1 MMVSMAMAVLP
12 VCLSPMMSSRWP
24 RPMGTRLS
32 TALMPVSMGSFT
44 EIRGMMPGA
53 LTPTRA
59 LPLHATGPLP
69 SMGLPRASTTRPR
82 SSGPTGTSTIAPVR
96 LTMSPSLMS
105 LSLPKTTIPTL
116 SGSRLSAMPLRPLE
130 NSTISSAWMFFRPY
144 TRAIPS
150 PMDRTRPV
158 SSRLEVV
165 VWPRM
170 RSSKMD
176 ETSAEPAPAY
186 RRFEVDRERTA
197 TELTPMHLVGYLVTV
212 RAICLARAP
221 VILAETKAI
230 AVLARCRETRAMAA
244 RSQKGQPASF
254 PEKGRFHFFLWKCFL
269 RRPSDEWGLCANHSS
284 DAGSD
289 VVRSEERRPCGIHS
303 SDAGSNVSSSAPDVA
318 FVMICA
324 LPCAF
329 ATVVVTVVFRGRV
342 LPRTVPIPS
351 WPLAALP
358 SVPVT
363 QAIWTDF
370 RTLSSVL
377 FSIYASSFG
386 QKPRLEARAHSIH
399 VIHGR
404 ALVPARCALREELA
418 LVAFPAVHYKVSSTC
433 FPMCL
438 RGKPILM
445 LSSCTSALL
454 TPILVQAC
462 TSTNIVV

>member
-150 PMDRTRPV
+150 PMERTRPV

-221 VILAETKAI
+221 VILAETKAPRRHCSRFS
-230 AVLARCRETRAMAA
+230 APGKHRDGLRFSQNHGRPSQADRPHGHQVPNQMHWGKFGRRALPIHLEPPV
-244 RSQKGQPASF
+244 RRRRL
-254 PEKGRFHFFLWKCFL
+254 GRGFVHL
-269 RRPSDEWGLCANHSS
+269 RRTHPRPDHDFQPRGNRPRPLHRRRYRPRVRPEEHPGRGDGGILQRPQGHGAQPRARQCGYRGL
-284 DAGSD
+284 
-289 VVRSEERRPCGIHS
+289 R
-303 SDAGSNVSSSAPDVA
+303 
-318 FVMICA
+318 
-324 LPCAF
+324 
-329 ATVVVTVVFRGRV
+329 
-342 LPRTVPIPS
+342 
-351 WPLAALP
+351 
-358 SVPVT
+358 
-363 QAIWTDF
+363 
-370 RTLSSVL
+370 
-377 FSIYASSFG
+377 
-386 QKPRLEARAHSIH
+386 
-399 VIHGR
+399 
-404 ALVPARCALREELA
+404 
-418 LVAFPAVHYKVSSTC
+418 
-433 FPMCL
+433 
-438 RGKPILM
+438 
-445 LSSCTSALL
+445 
-454 TPILVQAC
+454 
-462 TSTNIVV
+462 